1 MAPGALSTD
10 ADMEEE
16 QPQQQQEKQE
26 NGGDARPDGVSD
38 VTMDALAKFRSIPLP
53 PTECQVCI
61 VGAGPAGLM
70 LATNLVRFGVKAMV
84 IDDRAD
90 QTPVGRY
97 SGPLAPR
104 RRPPSLPSR
113 RPVN

>member
-1 MAPGALSTD
+1 MAPGALNSD
-10 ADMEEE
+10 ADMEEP
-16 QPQQQQEKQE
+16 QPQAQPQ
-26 NGGDARPDGVSD
+26 NGAEARPDPVSD

-53 PTECQVCI
+53 PSECQVCI

-70 LATNLVRFGVKAMV
+70 MATNLVRFGVKTTV

-97 SGPLAPR
+97 SAHIAPSGGL
-104 RRPPSLPSR
+104 PPWPTNSMY
-113 RPVN
+113 

>member
-1 MAPGALSTD
+1 MAPGALNSD
-10 ADMEEE
+10 ADMEGE
-16 QPQQQQEKQE
+16 QQLKQE
-26 NGGDARPDGVSD
+26 NGGEPRGDGVSD

-97 SGPLAPR
+97 SGQLSPFFWAIVLETR
-104 RRPPSLPSR
+104 H
-113 RPVN
+113 

>member
-1 MAPGALSTD
+1 MVED
-10 ADMEEE
+10 Q
-16 QPQQQQEKQE
+16 QPQQQLREEE
-26 NGGDARPDGVSD
+26 NGADTRRDGVTD

-97 SGPLAPR
+97 IFRSVI
-104 RRPPSLPSR
+104 SLWHPAVETSS
-113 RPVN
+113 PVH

>member
-1 MAPGALSTD
+1 MAPGALNSD
-10 ADMEEE
+10 ADMQEEP
-16 QPQQQQEKQE
+16 QPQPQPQLQE
-26 NGGDARPDGVSD
+26 NGAEARPDGVSD

-53 PTECQVCI
+53 PSECQVCI

-70 LATNLVRFGVKAMV
+70 LAANLVRFGVKAMV

-97 SGPLAPR
+97 S
-104 RRPPSLPSR
+104 
-113 RPVN
+113 V

>member
-1 MAPGALSTD
+1 MSPGALNSD

-16 QPQQQQEKQE
+16 QQRKQE
-26 NGGDARPDGVSD
+26 HGGEARGDGVSD
-38 VTMDALAKFRSIPLP
+38 ITMDALAKFRSIPLP

-70 LATNLVRFGVKAMV
+70 LATNLVRFGIKAMV
-84 IDDRAD
+84 IDERAD

-97 SGPLAPR
+97 GG
-104 RRPPSLPSR
+104 
-113 RPVN
+113 